1 MQQIKLQ
8 IYIYMPYINISQK
21 RYITDEIWFC
31 YLDRL

>member
-1 MQQIKLQ
+1 
-8 IYIYMPYINISQK
+8 MPYINISQK